1 MSCFVHTERE
11 LNNLGRYLKEEIEMH
26 SELVDSIILNL
37 YQFEL
42 ISVNGRYN
50 ENNKIDFQIRRGEE
64 YEQLDDITDYDALKL
79 LDSIRYQSDS
89 ISSSELFNAMLNL
102 HHKLTTGIVKV
113 KDLPKNYKA
122 TPEYEESLC
131 W

>member
-64 YEQLDDITDYDALKL
+64 YEQLDDLTDYDALKL

-113 KDLPKNYKA
+113 KDLSKNYKD

>member
-79 LDSIRYQSDS
+79 LDSIKYQSDC
-89 ISSSELFNAMLNL
+89 ISSSQLFDAMTNL

-113 KDLPKNYKA
+113 KDLPKNYKD

>member
-64 YEQLDDITDYDALKL
+64 YEQLDDLTDYDALKL

-113 KDLPKNYKA
+113 KDLPKNYKD

>member
-50 ENNKIDFQIRRGEE
+50 ENNKIDFQIIRGEE
-64 YEQLDDITDYDALKL
+64 YEQLDDLTDYDALKL

-113 KDLPKNYKA
+113 KDLPKNYKD